1 MNEQPSGNERS
12 SRWDSSYEDGGD
24 RVSWSQDEAGVSKE
38 LIDDLGLAQDAPV
51 IDVGGGA
58 SPLTGQL
65 VADGFTDLTVLDVSG
80 VALDKARKAMPDG
93 ADRVTWVKADLL
105 EWNPT
110 GSYLLWHDR
119 AVLHFLNSREDQEAY
134 ADLVRS
140 VVRPGGHAVIG
151 TFSLEGP
158 ERCSG
163 LPVTRYG
170 RDELTELLGDVFE
183 VVGDRSESHIT
194 PGGKTQEFTWIVA
207 RHM

>member
-1 MNEQPSGNERS
+1 M
-12 SRWDSSYEDGGD
+12 W
-24 RVSWSQDEAGVSKE
+24 
-38 LIDDLGLAQDAPV
+38 
-51 IDVGGGA
+51 A

-80 VALDKARKAMPDG
+80 VARRSDAGGRPCA
-93 ADRVTWVKADLL
+93 WVKADLL

-119 AVLHFLNSREDQEAY
+119 AVLHFLNLREDQEAY